1 MKCMYCNGEN
11 HSSSKCPVLWEPLK
25 DGFYSGQAHQD
36 DENQENGFKK
46 SKRMDAIPRTTEM
59 QYSFQM
65 SDENA
70 AFFEKSRDQIQYSFQ
85 MSEENADFFEKR
97 RYQRQY
103 YETPIQVAGMQFDCV
118 MDYAAYQQAKNM
130 EEARLQNMTSEL
142 KLIVRQM
149 ALDQQIEEIAAQ
161 VQQFETCV
169 IAE

>member
-11 HSSSKCPVLWEPLK
+11 HSSSKCPVLWDPLK
-25 DGFYSGQAHQD
+25 DGFYGGQAHEE
-36 DENQENGFKK
+36 DENQENGFNN
-46 SKRMDAIPRTTEM
+46 SKGMDLTPTTTEM

-70 AFFEKSRDQIQYSFQ
+70 S
-85 MSEENADFFEKR
+85 FFEKR
-97 RYQRQY
+97 RHQRQY

-118 MDYAAYQQAKNM
+118 MDYAAYQEAKNM
-130 EEARLQNMTSEL
+130 EEARLQNITAEL

>member
-11 HSSSKCPVLWEPLK
+11 HSSSKCPVLWDPLK
-25 DGFYSGQAHQD
+25 DGFYGGQAHED
-36 DENQENGFKK
+36 EDENQENGFNN
-46 SKRMDAIPRTTEM
+46 SKGMDLTPTTTEM

-70 AFFEKSRDQIQYSFQ
+70 S
-85 MSEENADFFEKR
+85 FFEKR

-118 MDYAAYQQAKNM
+118 MDYAAYQEAKNM
-130 EEARLQNMTSEL
+130 EEARLQNITAEL

-149 ALDQQIEEIAAQ
+149 ALDQQIEELAAQ
-161 VQQFETCV
+161 VHQFETCV